1 MKYYWLISITFLQ
14 LFTLASS
21 FSQTVNQS
29 THTVKQ
35 NKNDPVFLFKNPP
48 ESAKPGVL
56 WMWMGSNLS
65 KEGITKDLEALKKQG
80 LNKTTMYSLADITTP
95 WNREILKSPN
105 PEAIAWTDPWWKFV
119 RHASMESKRLGMDF
133 GMHNCP
139 GYESSGGVWITPEQS
154 MQELCW
160 SVTDTVSGGQNNI
173 YAKRPTV
180 DERAKLVWPVF
191 NPETNL
197 VESPITEARKTYYK
211 DIVVLALPAD
221 GIVAKENI
229 INLSDKMQPDGKLN
243 WNVPPGKWIVYRFGH
258 TTMGTI
264 IQPAQWK
271 ATGLEC
277 DKMSE
282 EAVNFHL
289 NHIITEIKNNIGDL
303 IGTGF
308 THVLFDSY
316 EAGVPTWTPKMPQEF
331 SARRGYDLLTY
342 LPAFAG
348 RVIISQ
354 QDTAKFKH
362 DFDETVKD
370 LYRDIYFK
378 TIAKKL
384 HEANLKFA
392 CEPYGGPWRQDD
404 VLPLIDNVMTEFW
417 TSDSIYNPLLKLTVA
432 SLRKSGQNIV
442 EAEAFTGLPDSSRW
456 NETPHWLKTFG
467 DAAFCIGV
475 NRLLLHRFVQQN
487 WDDKYKPGA
496 VMGQWGTHFDR
507 TQTWWKQSGAMIQYW
522 QRCQALLQWGTIVMD
537 TLNDFKTVTVNQNI
551 RLNYIHRQQDS
562 IQIYFV
568 ANTAHYK
575 GTAQCSFKVNGLQPE
590 YWNPVTGEMKFIK
603 QFTNDGK
610 HTNINLNFDDAESC
624 FIVFRKKIETS
635 SSTLKINI
643 STYEKLL
650 QVNTPWKVKFD
661 SVWGGPAKPVDFK
674 TLQDWTI
681 NANSG
686 IKYYSGSALYSTT
699 FDISSG
705 QLSNPNLYLD
715 LGTVNHI
722 AKVKINNKELGIV
735 WTAPWRVSI
744 PAGLLKNKNNLLV
757 IEVTNV
763 WANRLIGDEQEPPDM
778 EWLPGHIWRGQ
789 FLKEYPDWFL
799 NNKPR
804 PSKGRYCFTT
814 WNYFTKDSPLIPS
827 GLLGPV
833 RILKEKL

>member
-80 LNKTTMYSLADITTP
+80 FNKTTMYSLADITTP

-221 GIVAKENI
+221 GIVARENI

-417 TSDSIYNPLLKLTVA
+417 TSDSIYNPFLKLTVA

-610 HTNINLNFDDAESC
+610 HTTINLNFDDAESC

-757 IEVTNV
+757 IEVINV